1 MGSHIEKTDEIMPVC
16 ISSINNVLDC
26 IAGKVEY
33 WDFSKGNSSYEARVA
48 HVTQVASVCYQ
59 SPKALGSISLFDR
72 LQAESGGLPS
82 SSYEMCAVLLTEEQV
97 KQIQSKLIV

>member
-1 MGSHIEKTDEIMPVC
+1 MTHVELQPDLLPLIGRVD
-16 ISSINNVLDC
+16 NVLDG
-26 IAGKVEY
+26 IAGFVQHY
-33 WDFSKGNSSYEARVA
+33 DFSRANSSYEARVHA
-48 HVTQVASVCYQ
+48 ITKVASICYAN
-59 SPKALGSISLFDR
+59 PKSLGSISLFDR

>member
-1 MGSHIEKTDEIMPVC
+1 MTHVELQPDLLPLLGRVD
-16 ISSINNVLDC
+16 NVLDG
-26 IAGKVEY
+26 IAGFVEHY
-33 WDFSKGNSSYEARVA
+33 DFSRANSSYEARVQA
-48 HVTQVASVCYQ
+48 ITKVASICYQ
-59 SPKALGSISLFDR
+59 SPKSLGSISLFDR